1 MGSRADE
8 AAWLYSFSTII
19 GGFGSIMIGGI
30 SERLTARTTLLGV
43 VVALMLSSIIL
54 WHSTSIVDGFKI
66 WIWMIYLTRGRL
78 CGLSRLGG
86 CQWGGSCS
94 NSP

>member
-1 MGSRADE
+1 VGPGLQDVTEIFVGHMS
-8 AAWLYSFSTII
+8 W
-19 GGFGSIMIGGI
+19 
-30 SERLTARTTLLGV
+30 V
-43 VVALMLSSIIL
+43 IL
-54 WHSTSIVDGFKI
+54 WHSTNIVDGFKI
-66 WIWMIYLTRGRL
+66 WIWMNYLTRDRL